1 MFVSVFSNDRWHTC
15 GEKHFFIMMLQKA
28 HAYNVFATILYLIET
43 LIGLIAILIFELSIK

>member
-1 MFVSVFSNDRWHTC
+1 MAYMWGKTL
-15 GEKHFFIMMLQKA
+15 FIMMLQKA